1 MAEPVQNDKG
11 VKTMDEKLKTLKA
24 AGAEFI
30 GKEVYLIPKYMGNV
44 YCGVVKDKVQ
54 MVGITSRG
62 VHIKAQNHDHNKTF
76 MLGKTAF
83 FDKAEADAE
92 YKKLLDA
99 QKQKRT

>member
-1 MAEPVQNDKG
+1 MDK
-11 VKTMDEKLKTLKA
+11 KLKTLKA

-30 GKEVYLIPKYMGNV
+30 GKGKEVYLIPKYMGNV

-99 QKQKRT
+99 QKQKQT